1 MSRQSL
7 LKGIRDGRIRD
18 LAKAA
23 RKKKFELGPT
33 KSDHLFL
40 RCPTCQQRITF
51 SRTVAGSDTVAY
63 PDLLKR
69 LRNHGLE
76 YEGRGGTHV
85 GDPAATDGPNTAPS
99 MRQGQP
105 AVEEDSRARPP
116 SRATWPRGGR
126 QAVSRGTRRRAH
138 RAT

>member
-23 RKKKFELGPT
+23 RKNKFELGT
-33 KSDHLFL
+33 TRSDHLFL
-40 RCPTCQQRITF
+40 RCPTCRQRITF

-85 GDPAATDGPNTAPS
+85 GDPVATGVTNTAS
-99 MRQGQP
+99 TVRQGQP
-105 AVEEDSRARPP
+105 AVEDDSRAQYPP
-116 SRATWPRGGR
+116 IATRPRGGR
-126 QAVSRGTRRRAH
+126 QAVSRGTRRRDH

>member
-51 SRTVAGSDTVAY
+51 SKTVAGSDTVAY
-63 PDLLKR
+63 RDLLKR

-76 YEGRGGTHV
+76 YEGRGGIHV
-85 GDPAATDGPNTAPS
+85 GDPAATDVTNTAS
-99 MRQGQP
+99 ATSQDRP
-105 AVEEDSRARPP
+105 AVEEDSRARHP
-116 SRATWPRGGR
+116 SSATRPRGGR
-126 QAVSRGTRRRAH
+126 RAVSRGTRRRAH